1 MFDPSQTPPY
11 LVPSPSPSPAAVDS
25 RIAVVLALLNQ
36 RPEFA
41 RAGAE
46 CVFSE
51 QEIAVLLQLSGDPWT
66 AAMLAELANAR
77 WQAEA
82 LVESTSYEKVVCSLL
97 GTERSRD
104 STLRLMRRA
113 VNRPIEAAMQQ
124 AQQLLLRIEV
134 DKLPLTEAARRQMDE
149 DLLALQSAWLLY
161 SDRLLAAYMQL
172 RDRPEF
178 AARAP
183 QRDGGCAS
191 TLH

>member
-11 LVPSPSPSPAAVDS
+11 LAPFAAVDA

-51 QEIAVLLQLSGDPWT
+51 QGIAVLLQLTGDPWT

-77 WQAEA
+77 GQAEA
-82 LVESTSYEKVVCSLL
+82 LVESTPYEKVVSSLL

-104 STLRLMRRA
+104 GTLRLMRRA

-124 AQQLLLRIEV
+124 AQQLLRRIEV

-178 AARAP
+178 ADLAP
-183 QRDGGCAS
+183 QREGGCAPV
-191 TLH
+191 LH

>member
-1 MFDPSQTPPY
+1 MFDPSQTPPC
-11 LVPSPSPSPAAVDS
+11 LVPAAAVDA

-36 RPEFA
+36 RAEFA
-41 RAGAE
+41 RNGAE
-46 CVFSE
+46 CVFSD
-51 QEIAVLLQLSGDPWT
+51 QQIAELLRLSGDPWT
-66 AAMLAELANAR
+66 AAMLAELAHAR
-77 WQAEA
+77 GQAEA
-82 LVESTSYEKVVCSLL
+82 LVESTPYEKVVCSLL

-124 AQQLLLRIEV
+124 AQQLLRRIEV
-134 DKLPLTEAARRQMDE
+134 DRLPLTEAARRQMDE

-178 AARAP
+178 AAEPLRH
-183 QRDGGCAS
+183 DGDCAA